1 MNVNV
6 LCRDGFWKQ
15 SWIKERESKYKQ
27 IILSIKLFYLFFCD
41 EK

>member
-1 MNVNV
+1 MLMFYVVMAFGNGN
-6 LCRDGFWKQ
+6 GK
-15 SWIKERESKYKQ
+15 KKESKYKQ